1 LDGFVFPELTTRI
14 LSDLDMVDH
23 RKSLT
28 LNHYYFE
35 IAAVLKEMFRVLKP
49 RCSAI
54 VVVGNSIMRGV
65 DTQTADCL
73 AEIGRA
79 LGFEVPRIGIRHL
92 DRDKRMMPAGI
103 NLDLNSQI
111 QQRMHEEYVIG
122 FYKPG

>member
-1 LDGFVFPELTTRI
+1 
-14 LSDLDMVDH
+14 
-23 RKSLT
+23 
-28 LNHYYFE
+28 
-35 IAAVLKEMFRVLKP
+35 
-49 RCSAI
+49 
-54 VVVGNSIMRGV
+54 
-65 DTQTADCL
+65 
-73 AEIGRA
+73 